1 MPAAE
6 FVALAI
12 LLVTI
17 IGLLRQPFGN
27 RDWMWTM
34 AAAAIVLATGLLSL
48 QDAESTLASVV
59 GVLLFLLGVAVV
71 AELSSHAGVFQNIAG
86 ILAAHP
92 AGVGGDS
99 IDAVAVVPQRPHQPI

>member
-17 IGLLRQPFGN
+17 IGLLRQPFGT

-59 GVLLFLLGVAVV
+59 
-71 AELSSHAGVFQNIAG
+71 
-86 ILAAHP
+86 ILEQQD
-92 AGVGGDS
+92 G
-99 IDAVAVVPQRPHQPI
+99 QRHQQQSEQRCQHKRKHSALDRRP